1 MQYAPY
7 KPASKG
13 SLYERAKA
21 VGLQSPAEQI
31 LYGTVPEVNVR
42 ALCDTSVDGIETVEK
57 VANGIQ
63 HIIAHIVSKDTRV
76 LEEIR
81 RL

>member
-13 SLYERAKA
+13 SLFERAKA
-21 VGLQSPAEQI
+21 VGLQHPAEQI
-31 LYGTVPEVNVR
+31 LHGRVQEVNIQ
-42 ALCDTSVDGIETVEK
+42 ALCDTRVEGIETSEK
-57 VANGIQ
+57 VVNGIQ

>member
-21 VGLQSPAEQI
+21 VGLDFPAEQI
-31 LYGTVPEVNVR
+31 LHGSVHEVNIQ
-42 ALCDTSVDGIETVEK
+42 ALCDARIDGIETVEK
-57 VANGIQ
+57 VTSGIQ
-63 HIIAHIVSKDTRV
+63 HIIAHIVSKNTRV